1 MSKSINCNLKKNKAK
16 KSCIKKSTK
25 KPVKKST
32 KKVVKK
38 PTKKPVKKSTKKPIK
53 KTVAK
58 PVNKPTKIPVKESTD
73 KSNSKYSKPLTEYI
87 NKYYKGYSK
96 EEQKHFDSLDEKS
109 KRKFKKL
116 RRLRKAKE
124 YRALT
129 NEDKKLYEIKN
140 MSSSSSKPVKL
151 CAKNDKCVNSIMKCN
166 EKYKIHSS
174 PSINLWT
181 SKDHYDCVWS
191 IYHKFFPRKKR
202 STKKK

>member
-1 MSKSINCNLKKNKAK
+1 MSKSLNCKLKKNKAK
-16 KSCIKKSTK
+16 KSCIKISTK
-25 KPVKKST
+25 KPVA
-32 KKVVKK
+32 
-38 PTKKPVKKSTKKPIK
+38 KPVKKPVK

-58 PVNKPTKIPVKESTD
+58 PVAKPVNKSK
-73 KSNSKYSKPLTEYI
+73 NKYSKELTEYI
-87 NKYYKGYSK
+87 NKYNKGYTK
-96 EEQKHFDSLDEKS
+96 EEQKHYDSLDEKS

-166 EKYKIHSS
+166 EKYKIRTS

-181 SKDHYDCVWS
+181 SKEHFNCVWS
-191 IYHKFFPRKKR
+191 VYDKFFPRKKR

>member
-1 MSKSINCNLKKNKAK
+1 MPKSLNCKLKKNKAK

-32 KKVVKK
+32 KK
-38 PTKKPVKKSTKKPIK
+38 PVKKSTKKLVK

-58 PVNKPTKIPVKESTD
+58 PVNKSTD
-73 KSNSKYSKPLTEYI
+73 KSKSKYSKALTEYI
-87 NKYYKGYSK
+87 NKYSKGYTK
-96 EEQKHFDSLDEKS
+96 EEQKHYDSLDDKS

-116 RRLRKAKE
+116 RRLRRAKE

-129 NEDKKLYEIKN
+129 NEDKKLYEIKT
-140 MSSSSSKPVKL
+140 MSSSYSKPVKL

-166 EKYKIHSS
+166 EKYKIRTS
-174 PSINLWT
+174 PSIHLWAAKEHSGCT
-181 SKDHYDCVWS
+181 WS
-191 IYHKFFPRKKR
+191 VYNKFFPRKKR

>member
-25 KPVKKST
+25 KPVKK
-32 KKVVKK
+32 
-38 PTKKPVKKSTKKPIK
+38 PTKKPVKKSTKKS
-53 KTVAK
+53 TNK
-58 PVNKPTKIPVKESTD
+58 PVNKPTKIPVNESTD

-151 CAKNDKCVNSIMKCN
+151 CAKNDKCINSIMKCN

-174 PSINLWT
+174 PSVNIWT
-181 SKDHYDCVWS
+181 SKDHYDCTSS

-202 STKKK
+202 STKKSK